1 MSDLNVSPGSRLVN
15 CSSQGHADW
24 TRRAFAQ
31 ELPCSLRSTG
41 AALDPIAATNGFV
54 EDLMASV
61 TTLSRAPSERRGL
74 AYWMERVVKELQ
86 HVRKAPET
94 DAVHDLRV
102 AIRRCR
108 SVGAV
113 MQEVDPDP
121 AWRQMRTVPKKLF
134 RRLGELR
141 DAQVMDEWVRKLAPT
156 NDSIRTQLH
165 AAFAAQE
172 PELRARSLR
181 AAERFEERTWERLE
195 RKLRKR
201 ARFVAPGGLAAEC
214 LAVER
219 FEEAR
224 ELHTRALRTDKSRAW
239 HELRIGLKRLRYTV
253 ENLLPEL
260 YEAWSENLKRL
271 QDLLGEVHDLDVL
284 AEMVKENVP
293 PEMIDS
299 HNAWEEIIRH
309 ERGQRIETYRQ
320 LTLGK
325 TSIWNDWRQGLPQGK
340 RLTVAAMARLRAT
353 ARATDPRPQG
363 TAEISR
369 IAMASFDALKRTHAA
384 PVFGERP
391 MRRILRAAIRLQ
403 RADRTYQTKSRRK
416 AALRF
421 FSELPMPPSWTFEEW
436 ELLAWTVRYRR
447 GAEPSTDGGAF
458 ARLSEEQQRHVRAL
472 AGILRLARTLR
483 KSGIDS
489 GAGIRAEKSPE
500 AVILHVPGLEDSA
513 ETAAR
518 LAAGKHLLE
527 TYLGKPLI
535 LKPAP
540 KPDNVVALLAQ
551 FQEHQVRAAAS
562 D

>member
-1 MSDLNVSPGSRLVN
+1 
-15 CSSQGHADW
+15 
-24 TRRAFAQ
+24 
-31 ELPCSLRSTG
+31 
-41 AALDPIAATNGFV
+41 
-54 EDLMASV
+54 MASV
-61 TTLSRAPSERRGL
+61 TTLSGAPSERRGL
-74 AYWMERVVKELQ
+74 PYWMDRVIRERQ

-121 AWRQMRTVPKKLF
+121 AWRQMRAVPKKLF

-141 DAQVMDEWVRKLAPT
+141 DAQVMDEWVRKLASP
-156 NDSIRTQLH
+156 NDSIRAQLH
-165 AAFAAQE
+165 AAFAAKE
-172 PELRARSLR
+172 PDLRARSLR
-181 AAERFEERTWERLE
+181 AAEKFDERTWERLE

-201 ARFVAPGGLAAEC
+201 ARFVPAGGLAAEC

-224 ELHTRALRTDKSRAW
+224 ELHTRALRTDKPGPW
-239 HELRIGLKRLRYTV
+239 HELRIGVKRLRYTV
-253 ENLLPEL
+253 ENLLPEV
-260 YEAWSENLKRL
+260 YEIWSENLKRL

-284 AEMVKENVP
+284 AETVKETIP

-299 HNAWEEIIRH
+299 HKTWEEVLRH
-309 ERGQRIETYRQ
+309 ERGQRLEVYRQ

-340 RLTVAAMARLRAT
+340 RLTLAAMARLRAT
-353 ARATDPRPQG
+353 ARATDSRPQR
-363 TAEISR
+363 TAEVSR
-369 IAMASFDALKRTHAA
+369 IALATFDALKRIRAA

-391 MRRILRAAIRLQ
+391 MRRILRAAVRLQ
-403 RADRTYQTKSRRK
+403 RAGRSHQTGSRPK

-421 FSELPMPPSWTFEEW
+421 FSELPMPPSWTLEEW

-447 GAEPSTDGGAF
+447 GPEPSTDGGAF
-458 ARLSEEQQRHVRAL
+458 ARLSGEQQRHVRAL

-483 KSGIDS
+483 KSGIET
-489 GAGIRAEKSPE
+489 GMGIRAEKSPE
-500 AVILHVPGLEDSA
+500 AVILHMPGLEDSA

-527 TYLGKPLI
+527 TYLGKALI

-540 KPDNVVALLAQ
+540 KSDNVVALLAQ
-551 FQEHQVRAAAS
+551 FQDHQLSAAAS